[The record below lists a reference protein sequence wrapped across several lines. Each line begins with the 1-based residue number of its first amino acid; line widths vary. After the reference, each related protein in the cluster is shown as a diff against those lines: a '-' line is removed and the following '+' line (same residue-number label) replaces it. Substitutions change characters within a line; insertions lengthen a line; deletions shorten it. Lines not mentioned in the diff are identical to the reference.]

1 MLHHIL
7 QTIAPTTE
15 QTIRRTGQLGN
26 RSKAWGSRT
35 AYVLDGMVVVEGRR
49 RRVWPEEVK
58 RRIVEESCDPDVTVC
73 EVARRHDLEPAQL
86 YSWRKLFRQE
96 IDREMPFLPVQVAE
110 PTVSEDGEPKPTA
123 TLSTPDRIEVSFP
136 DGCRLSLPAETPV
149 KKVAALMKAMRS

>member
-1 MLHHIL
+1 M
-7 QTIAPTTE
+7 
-15 QTIRRTGQLGN
+15 
-26 RSKAWGSRT
+26 
-35 AYVLDGMVVVEGRR
+35 DGMVVVEGRR

-86 YSWRKLFRQE
+86 YSWRKPFRKE
-96 IDREMPFLPVQVAE
+96 IDRAVPFLPVQVAE
-110 PTVSEDGEPKPTA
+110 LKRSGDPEPEPTA
-123 TLSTPDRIEVSFP
+123 APAATDRIEVSFP